1 MHPLFHLQPV
11 AGPVAERFRPLHRDF
26 SIQCRLFETVFLY
39 PEDRIA
45 EGTLSIEVD
54 QRWIRPVSRRVF
66 LDPYFHGENEIPLI
80 SGSHFGVFSGFE
92 FDYPVVVGIIGKSLL
107 SGHIGGMNIAV
118 VQKDRGLVQQYRS
131 TTNPKIIRRNLIE
144 QGSLAYSLHR
154 ECSK

>member
-45 EGTLSIEVD
+45 EGALSIEVD

-80 SGSHFGVFSGFE
+80 SGSQFGVFSGFD
-92 FDYPVVVGIIGKSLL
+92 FDHPLVVGIIGKSLL
-107 SGHIGGMNIAV
+107 SGHVGGMSIAV
-118 VQKDRGLVQQYRS
+118 VQKDKGLVKKHRS
-131 TTNPKIIRRNLIE
+131 NSNPADIKRELIA
-144 QGSLAYSLHR
+144 QGSLAYALQR
-154 ECSK
+154 